1 MKKFILIVTLMLL
14 ASCSRK
20 PIQQEE
26 KGNGSTIW
34 LIPNQTTAELRT
46 PVITSTV
53 INGIKVEAVTYDIP
67 VIRKEL
73 VVGYMNVTKIARMV
87 VDGHII
93 SLMIRHD
100 GTILGTTED
109 VRNPFIMWE
118 DVGTEKD
125 APLLDLVPIEDAS
138 SSLLTPITNQM
149 VDCVRTAYGTNV
161 ANAFTQL
168 IIFMEGERR
177 IYLDTIGVYY
187 GR

>member
-1 MKKFILIVTLMLL
+1 MRKFFLFVTLMLL

-20 PIQQEE
+20 PIQQAE
-26 KGNGSTIW
+26 NGSTIW
-34 LIPNQTTAELRT
+34 LLPNKTTAELRT

-53 INGIKVEAVTYDIP
+53 IDGITVEAVTYDIP

-87 VDGHII
+87 IDGHVI

-109 VRNPFIMWE
+109 VLNPFIMWE
-118 DVGTEKD
+118 DIGVEKG
-125 APLLDLVPIEDAS
+125 APLLDFVPVEETS
-138 SSLLTPITNQM
+138 SSLLTPITDQM

-168 IIFMEGERR
+168 IFFMEGERR